1 MAGSQYEAYQ
11 PKLPEK
17 LIGKNA
23 RIECELVWAFFLHV
37 DGVPAA
43 AIAEVFVMVVHVM
56 SFLNQKVEDTEL
68 HLART

>member
-1 MAGSQYEAYQ
+1 M
-11 PKLPEK
+11 PERLTGEK
-17 LIGKNA
+17 A
-23 RIECELVWAFFLHV
+23 PTECELVWAFFLHV
-37 DGVPAA
+37 EELPAA

>member
-1 MAGSQYEAYQ
+1 VRTRLG
-11 PKLPEK
+11 
-17 LIGKNA
+17 I
-23 RIECELVWAFFLHV
+23 FLHV
-37 DGVPAA
+37 DEVPAA

>member
-1 MAGSQYEAYQ
+1 M
-11 PKLPEK
+11 PER
-17 LIGKNA
+17 LTGKNA
-23 RIECELVWAFFLHV
+23 LIECELVWAFFLHV
-37 DGVPAA
+37 DEVPAA